1 MRLIL
6 LIFISIFIYQSVIKA
21 DDIRDFQ
28 MESMSIGDSLYK
40 HFSAEKISNSQVDWY
55 DDLEKYKYN
64 SYAFSSDKFHTY
76 DFIDLWV
83 KYDDKDIKIDSMA
96 GVLYFGNNKKIKNI
110 NDCYKTQKNIADE
123 LLVIFKNAKKFGPT
137 KEVFYSADPS
147 GKSSYTDIYLDI
159 NNEYEVVIGC
169 YDWSD
174 EFLGLKED
182 HLGLSMRTKD
192 LSFWLN

>member
-28 MESMSIGDSLYK
+28 MEIMSIGDSLYK
-40 HFSAEKISNSQVDWY
+40 HFSAEKISKSQVDWY

-123 LLVIFKNAKKFGPT
+123 LLVIFKNAKKLGPT

-159 NNEYEVVIGC
+159 NNEHEVAIGC

-182 HLGLSMRTKD
+182 HLGISLRTKD